1 MYKKVRKHVKSCW
14 FTNQACCF
22 FAVVVAVAVVV
33 VVAKAPFSRGSSP
46 TTQDSLCVPTHAKP
60 GSQE

>member
-14 FTNQACCF
+14 FANQAYCF
-22 FAVVVAVAVVV
+22 SSVVVAVAV
-33 VVAKAPFSRGSSP
+33 VVAKAPFSRGSP

>member
-1 MYKKVRKHVKSCW
+1 MYKKVRKHVKSCC
-14 FTNQACCF
+14 FANQAYCF
-22 FAVVVAVAVVV
+22 FPVVVAVAVVV
-33 VVAKAPFSRGSSP
+33 AKAAFSRGSP

>member
-1 MYKKVRKHVKSCW
+1 MYKKVQMHVKSCW
-14 FTNQACCF
+14 FANQAYCF
-22 FAVVVAVAVVV
+22 FAVVVPVAVAVVV
-33 VVAKAPFSRGSSP
+33 AKAAFSRGSP